1 MRIELLDIPRF
12 IQQKGLKE
20 VRSTKVEL
28 SSGRLD
34 AEGLFSEE
42 IFGKIGSPARK
53 RTFGYIELNTKIIHP
68 ECWGFIVGINPII
81 SKLLTGKKKYIIN
94 ELGLI
99 EESPDQLFGFA
110 GTKAFIDNFDKL
122 DLDKLGEKHLDY
134 VKFIKENKN
143 RVFIDK
149 ILVLPAGIRDI
160 QLNKTSGKK
169 VITSSEINVL
179 YEDLLKSTRT
189 LSDGFIE
196 FMDEETVRNLVN
208 SIQKK
213 VIEINHWI
221 IERMKGKGGLVR
233 GGLLSKTVDYS
244 ARMNIVGDPTLKHGY
259 IGLPW
264 QKCLKLYEPFTEYQI
279 LNNAYNQNINE
290 MIKQHLDIENKLT
303 SNDLK
308 RFLTLINEN
317 AIDVSPELEDELVRL
332 AEEITKGKVVL
343 NKRDPVENRN
353 SYAASFIRVDRDSLV
368 IHLNPLDCTRMGAEC
383 ACNG

>member
-179 YEDLLKSTRT
+179 YEDL
-189 LSDGFIE
+189 
-196 FMDEETVRNLVN
+196 
-208 SIQKK
+208 
-213 VIEINHWI
+213 H
-221 IERMKGKGGLVR
+221 
-233 GGLLSKTVDYS
+233 
-244 ARMNIVGDPTLKHGY
+244 
-259 IGLPW
+259 
-264 QKCLKLYEPFTEYQI
+264 
-279 LNNAYNQNINE
+279 
-290 MIKQHLDIENKLT
+290 
-303 SNDLK
+303 
-308 RFLTLINEN
+308 
-317 AIDVSPELEDELVRL
+317 
-332 AEEITKGKVVL
+332 
-343 NKRDPVENRN
+343 
-353 SYAASFIRVDRDSLV
+353 RV
-368 IHLNPLDCTRMGAEC
+368 H
-383 ACNG
+383 